1 MLAGKETL
9 VAAVPPEVAAN
20 LPVAVAVVV
29 RPTVVAVALVVAL
42 PNASSRVTVKALVGE
57 VLAPP
62 LKAFEVMA
70 SCVPVPPVMVS
81 CWVAEGVS
89 PVAAAVMVGVPILG
103 VAVVR
108 GHGLL
113 YWPARVTSLVTF
125 APPEVA
131 ANS

>member
-1 MLAGKETL
+1 MFAGSVDAGGGRPARGGGKLAGGRGRGR
-9 VAAVPPEVAAN
+9 
-20 LPVAVAVVV
+20 V

-81 CWVAEGVS
+81 AWVPEVR
-89 PVAAAVMVGVPILG
+89 PVAAAVMVGVP
-103 VAVVR
+103 
-108 GHGLL
+108 
-113 YWPARVTSLVTF
+113 TF
-125 APPEVA
+125 VSP
-131 ANS
+131 